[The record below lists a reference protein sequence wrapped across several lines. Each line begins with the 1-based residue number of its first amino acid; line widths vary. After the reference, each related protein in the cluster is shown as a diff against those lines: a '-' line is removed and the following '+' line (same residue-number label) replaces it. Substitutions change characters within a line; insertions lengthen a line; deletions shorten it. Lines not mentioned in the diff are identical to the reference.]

1 MIRSST
7 ARRSVNDAPSAADR
21 RTTISSRS
29 RSSRSRSTRSSS
41 PLSSFKIALSRIGP
55 VSQSS
60 KRPPSSSGSC
70 SGRQAHIAPVVP
82 RPTARLRMRGIAIV
96 GEFLVAARARC
107 SAPGGASPRRAWVCP
122 ARVGLTGTP
131 GAELLHPG
139 GETRRGNDFLPQG
152 HARRWSPTCTGRLM
166 ASRDRDDRAR
176 GTRRRRGTS
185 AMPRSGSR
193 GRVPHSG
200 PPMRSTA
207 GRTSGLC
214 AGICTR
220 PADVATELG
229 HASEDVG
236 GVFAAFAGAYVP
248 GTGERCSAES
258 GGICRESRRHLRETR
273 QGHKCQTSFK

>member
-1 MIRSST
+1 MSYSRSAPGNSDRTLRST
-7 ARRSVNDAPSAADR
+7 TAAMSLSPNSPTRTRSRWTRASLAPLGCDAPS
-21 RTTISSRS
+21 SPHSR
-29 RSSRSRSTRSSS
+29 
-41 PLSSFKIALSRIGP
+41 
-55 VSQSS
+55 
-60 KRPPSSSGSC
+60 
-70 SGRQAHIAPVVP
+70 
-82 RPTARLRMRGIAIV
+82 ARCQETQNRGIALA
-96 GEFLVAARARC
+96 GELLVAARARC
-107 SAPGGASPRRAWVCP
+107 SAPGGASPRRAWACQ